1 MRILMLISQ
10 RSLHSKR
17 QIADE
22 ENEERKYM
30 RQFTSDEL
38 RRTWKQFYIE
48 RGHVD
53 VGAVSLVS
61 DGSTGVLFN
70 VAGMQPLMPYLL
82 GQKHPLG
89 TRLCNV
95 QGCVRT
101 NDIDSVGD
109 KSHVTFFEMMGSWS
123 LGDYFKKE
131 RCQWS
136 FELLTQVFGFDA
148 DHLAATVFAGDENAP
163 RDEEGAQYRI
173 ASGFK
178 KENIYY
184 LPAEDNWWGLEY
196 GPCGPDSEMFYVADR
211 PDCGPNC
218 GPGCHCGKYTE
229 LGNDVFMQYE
239 KHHDGSLTPLKQKN
253 VDTGWGLERIL
264 AFLNGTRD
272 VYQIDL
278 FAPVIA
284 YIEKASGTKY
294 EQDEKLTRSMRILAD
309 HIRTSV
315 MLIGDEAKLLPS
327 NAGAGYVLRRLIRRA
342 VRHGRV
348 LNLNAENLLKIAE
361 IYIDDIYAESYP
373 LLKENKEFVI
383 TELQKEI
390 NRFESTVENGMKEFR
405 KILEQKKKAGN
416 TEIDGKSA
424 FYLYDTFGFPI
435 ELTVELAQEEGLQV
449 DENGFAEAMEEQKQK
464 ARDNQNFSAK
474 LAVENAGLY
483 ESLDAS
489 VVSEFVGYDTL
500 TAESS
505 IAAMNT
511 GSEWKDSLLEG
522 EEGTI
527 ITLQTPFYAT
537 MGGQKGDFGV
547 IRTGQGV
554 FDVQDT
560 IKLPGGR
567 IGHIGKVVSGVM
579 NKGENASLSVS
590 ALNRGNTCKNHTATH
605 LLQEAL
611 REVLG
616 DHVEQSGSYQDGERT
631 RFDFSHGQ
639 AMTAEEIR
647 KVEEIVNDKI
657 AEDLIVETKIMSL
670 DEAKK
675 TGAMALFGEKYGD
688 TVRVVM
694 IGDFSKELCG
704 GTHVGHTGEIASF
717 KILSES
723 GVAAGIR
730 RIEAI
735 TGRNVTAYYQDMEEK
750 LNVVART
757 LKTSPASLV
766 ERAEHLMAEMKA
778 LQSENESL
786 KSKAAKDALGDVS
799 NQVKEI
805 KDVKFLSAS
814 VVGVDMNG
822 LRDLGDQLKTKIG
835 EGVIVLISD
844 CDGKVNMVAM
854 ATEEAISKGAHAGNL
869 IKGIA
874 ALVGGGGG
882 GRPNMAQAGGKN
894 PAGIDAAIAEASK
907 VLESQLG

>member
-1 MRILMLISQ
+1 M
-10 RSLHSKR
+10 K
-17 QIADE
+17 
-22 ENEERKYM
+22 
-30 RQFTSDEL
+30 QFTSDEL
-38 RRTWKQFYIE
+38 RNAWKQFYIE

-82 GQKHPLG
+82 GKKHPLG

-109 KSHVTFFEMMGSWS
+109 RSHVTFFEMLGSWS

-148 DHLAATVFAGDENAP
+148 DHLAATVFEGDENAP
-163 RDEEGAQYRI
+163 RDEEGAKYRI

-196 GPCGPDSEMFYVADR
+196 GPCGPDSEMFYIADR
-211 PDCGPNC
+211 PDCGPDC
-218 GPGCHCGKYTE
+218 GPGCDCGKYTE

-239 KHHDGSLTPLKQKN
+239 KHHDGHLTPLKQKN

-272 VYQIDL
+272 VYRIDL

-284 YIEKASGTKY
+284 YIEQASGTKY
-294 EQDEKLTRSMRILAD
+294 EEDEKLTRSMRILAD

-348 LNLNAENLLKIAE
+348 LGLSTQNLLHIAE
-361 IYIDDIYAESYP
+361 MYIDTIYAESYP
-373 LLKENKEFVI
+373 LLKKNKEFVL
-383 TELQKEI
+383 TELKKEI
-390 NRFESTVENGMKEFR
+390 DRFESTVENGMKEFK
-405 KILEQKKKAGN
+405 KILEQKKEADSGQ
-416 TEIDGKSA
+416 IDGKSA

-435 ELTVELAQEEGLQV
+435 ELTVELAGEEGLSV
-449 DENGFAEAMEEQKQK
+449 DEDGFAKAMEEQKQK
-464 ARDNQNFSAK
+464 ARDNQNFSTRLSAD
-474 LAVENAGLY
+474 NGLY
-483 ESLDAS
+483 EKLDAGI
-489 VVSEFVGYDTL
+489 VSEFIGYDTL
-500 TAESS
+500 KAEET
-505 IAAMNT
+505 IAAVNN
-511 GSEWKDSLLEG
+511 GSEWKDSLKEG
-522 EEGTI
+522 EEGTV
-527 ITLQTPFYAT
+527 ITAKTPFYAT

-547 IRTGQGV
+547 IVTKNGT
-554 FDVQDT
+554 FDVQET
-560 IKLPGGR
+560 VKLPGGR
-567 IGHIGKVVSGVM
+567 IGHIGKVVSGSIA
-579 NKGENASLSVS
+579 KGETATLEVS
-590 ALNRGNTCKNHTATH
+590 ALNRSNTCRNHTATH

-639 AMTAEEIR
+639 AMTAEEIK
-647 KVEEIVNDKI
+647 KVEAIVNEKI
-657 AEDLIVETKIMSL
+657 AEDLPVETKVMSL
-670 DEAKK
+670 EEAKK

-694 IGDFSKELCG
+694 IGDFSRELCG
-704 GTHVGHTGEIASF
+704 GTHVGYTGDIASF

-730 RIEAI
+730 RIEAL
-735 TGRNVTAYYQDMEEK
+735 TGRNVTAYYQEMEEK
-750 LNVVART
+750 LAETARI
-757 LKTSPASLV
+757 LKTTPVSLT
-766 ERAEHLMAEMKA
+766 ERAEHLMAELKA

-786 KSKAAKDALGDVS
+786 KSKAAKEALGDVMD
-799 NQVKEI
+799 QVVEVNG
-805 KDVKFLSAS
+805 VKLLATKVS
-814 VVGVDMNG
+814 GVDMNG
-822 LRDLGDQLKTKIG
+822 LRELGDQLKAKIA
-835 EGVIVLISD
+835 EGVVVLMSD
-844 CDGKVNMVAM
+844 LDGKVNMVAM
-854 ATEEAISKGAHAGNL
+854 ATDGAMKKGAHAGNL

-894 PAGIDAAIAEASK
+894 PAGIDEAIKKSAE
-907 VLESQLG
+907 VLKEQIK